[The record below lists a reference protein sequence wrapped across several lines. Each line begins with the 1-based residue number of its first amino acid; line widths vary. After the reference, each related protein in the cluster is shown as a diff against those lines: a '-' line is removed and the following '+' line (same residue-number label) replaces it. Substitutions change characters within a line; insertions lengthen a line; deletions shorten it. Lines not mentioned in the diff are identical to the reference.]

1 MIKTK
6 DAIRIARGLLGT
18 PYSEVDCINL
28 IKKVIRTAPGGVP
41 GYTTAGTNALWDSI
55 NMSAKYRDLTER
67 HEGLSGIPAGALP
80 FKRYGADDEGHVG
93 IATGEGT
100 VIHSSSAKGKVVE
113 TPLTAAEGWDCW
125 GVHRYIE
132 TSSVGSADT
141 FPKGE
146 GLVTEESG
154 VIQMEAYKAIVKLS
168 DPDSSLNVRNEP
180 GRGGDVINKLFHGQS
195 VTVLADYDNG
205 WMFVQYG
212 DSGKSGY
219 VSGEYLERV
228 VEEEAPENIIRP
240 SGTPVIVDGEG
251 NEFFPVGGWRVAFRG
266 ND

>member
-1 MIKTK
+1 MIKAK
-6 DAIRIARGLLGT
+6 DAIRAARSLIGT
-18 PYSEVDCINL
+18 PYAELDCINL
-28 IKKVIRTAPGGVP
+28 IKQIIRTAPGGVKS
-41 GYTTAGTNALWDSI
+41 YTTAGTNSLWDSI

-67 HEGLSGIPAGALP
+67 HEGLAGIPAGALP

-132 TSSVGSADT
+132 TAEGGKEPQEGTMESYSAR
-141 FPKGE
+141 
-146 GLVTEESG
+146 
-154 VIQMEAYKAIVKLS
+154 VKLS
-168 DPDSSLNVRNEP
+168 NPDSSLNVRNEP
-180 GRGGDVINKLFHGQS
+180 GTGGDVINKLFDGQN
-195 VTVLADYDNG
+195 VTVLAEYDNG
-205 WMFVQYG
+205 WAFVSYG

-219 VSGEYLERV
+219 VSGEYLERAS
-228 VEEEAPENIIRP
+228 EEDLPENNFIRYT
-240 SGTPVIVDGEG
+240 GTPVIVDGEG
-251 NEFFPVGGWRVAFRG
+251 NEFFPVGGWHVEFRS

>member
-6 DAIRIARGLLGT
+6 DAIALARSMIGT
-18 PYSEVDCINL
+18 PYAELDCINL
-28 IKKVIRTAPGGVP
+28 IKAVIRRAPGGVR
-41 GYTTAGTNALWDSI
+41 GYTTAGTNTLWDSI

-67 HEGLSGIPAGALP
+67 HEGLAGIPAGALP

-100 VIHSSSAKGKVVE
+100 VIHSSSVKGRVVE

-125 GVHRYIE
+125 GVHRYID
-132 TSSVGSADT
+132 VD
-141 FPKGE
+141 E
-146 GLVTEESG
+146 GGKKPQEGTMES
-154 VIQMEAYKAIVKLS
+154 YKARVKLN
-168 DPDSSLNVRNEP
+168 DPDSSLNVRSAP
-180 GRGGDVINKLFHGQS
+180 GKDGDVINKFFHGQS
-195 VTVLADYDNG
+195 VTVLAHYDDG

-219 VSGEYLERV
+219 VSGAYIEKVGEMD
-228 VEEEAPENIIRP
+228 EESVIRP
-240 SGTPVIVDGEG
+240 QGHPVITDDAG
-251 NEFFPVGGWRVAFRG
+251 NTFIPVGGWRVKWR